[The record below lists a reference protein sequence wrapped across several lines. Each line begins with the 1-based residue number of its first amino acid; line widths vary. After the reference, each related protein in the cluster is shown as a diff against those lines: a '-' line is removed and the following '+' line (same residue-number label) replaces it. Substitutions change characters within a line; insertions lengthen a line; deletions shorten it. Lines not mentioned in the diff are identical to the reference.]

1 MISEREKGR
10 ERLVISDRET
20 EREISDRERERV
32 INDREREGDR
42 EISNF

>member
-1 MISEREKGR
+1 MREREGER
-10 ERLVISDRET
+10 EIT
-20 EREISDRERERV
+20 ERERGGERSVISDRERERV